1 MGTCIILVF
10 YKCCEIV
17 CYFIY
22 LFYTIKDNNV
32 FSRHCNVMIT
42 LTLLVSDVIVL
53 KVKKLQYRKV
63 ETSFSFIRH
72 YFWCRD
78 KLE

>member
-17 CYFIY
+17 SYFIY
-22 LFYTIKDNNV
+22 LFFTIKDNNV

-42 LTLLVSDVIVL
+42 LTLIVSDVIVL
-53 KVKKLQYRKV
+53 KV
-63 ETSFSFIRH
+63 
-72 YFWCRD
+72 
-78 KLE
+78 

>member
-17 CYFIY
+17 SYF
-22 LFYTIKDNNV
+22 LFHLSFFTIKDNNV
-32 FSRHCNVMIT
+32 FSRHCNVLIT

-53 KVKKLQYRKV
+53 EV
-63 ETSFSFIRH
+63 
-72 YFWCRD
+72 
-78 KLE
+78 